1 VLCVTQLAL
10 QLRNTFLLCMHFQA
24 VIPPHTF
31 MGMVEQ
37 VFFESRPTVGSLG
50 NQATGLGAV
59 AGCRLGFDGSST
71 G

>member
-1 VLCVTQLAL
+1 
-10 QLRNTFLLCMHFQA
+10 MHFPA